1 MSNPL
6 NNHINHEFSAFTNH
20 FANER
25 TSRQSLID
33 RLGGDGNHIAVIYW
47 DKGHRDGA
55 EFHILTDNGI
65 IIVENARSGR
75 LITKKLARMGQI
87 RQLVGRYDQ
96 LNHRVFTMATV
107 PQRVIVRCRFYTEN
121 GYNNM

>member
-1 MSNPL
+1 MSHPCR
-6 NNHINHEFSAFTNH
+6 NHINYEFPAFTNH

-25 TSRQSLID
+25 TSRQALID

-47 DKGHRDGA
+47 DRGHQNGA
-55 EFHILTDNGI
+55 EFHTLTDNGI
-65 IIVENARSGR
+65 IIVENAMSGR
-75 LITKKLARMGQI
+75 LITKKLARIGQI